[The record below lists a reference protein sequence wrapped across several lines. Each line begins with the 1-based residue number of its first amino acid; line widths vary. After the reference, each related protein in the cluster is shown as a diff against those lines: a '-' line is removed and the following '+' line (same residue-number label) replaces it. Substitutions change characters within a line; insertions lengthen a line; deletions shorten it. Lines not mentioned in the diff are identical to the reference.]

1 MSNKPSARTTSAGAV
16 NELKAAQEAHESI
29 CAVRY
34 ENIEKRLDDGS
45 KRFTRVE
52 QMVFGVYALII
63 ATQVIAEVF

>member
-1 MSNKPSARTTSAGAV
+1 VEVS
-16 NELKAAQEAHESI
+16 ELKAALDVHEKI

-34 ENIEKRLDDGS
+34 ENIEKRLESGS
-45 KRFTRVE
+45 ARFTRIE